1 MQYKRQSVRVDRVSR
16 YVNQGDLE
24 KVFVEAFSTYGD
36 AIFRFCMVKVSN
48 VALAED
54 MTQEVFTRYWQYLRD
69 GKEMTNTRSFLYTIA
84 NNMAKDW
91 YKKKKAESL
100 DSKMESG
107 YVPEEGGS
115 SPEDLASYQEVLNT
129 IEDMEQKDK
138 EVLLLKFV
146 EGLDP
151 KDIAVI
157 LEESANV
164 ISVRLNRAT
173 ARLQQKLHI

>member
-1 MQYKRQSVRVDRVSR
+1 M
-16 YVNQGDLE
+16 NQGTQE
-24 KVFVEAFSTYGD
+24 KVFIEHFDEYGD

-48 VALAED
+48 VELAED
-54 MTQEVFTRYWQYLRD
+54 MTQEVFTKYWQYLRD

-91 YKKKKAESL
+91 YKKKKPDSL
-100 DSKMESG
+100 DEKMESG
-107 YVPEEGGS
+107 NVPKDKTASPEEV
-115 SPEDLASYQEVLNT
+115 ASYQEVLSA

-138 EVLLLKFV
+138 EVLLLKHV

-151 KDIAVI
+151 KDIAEV
-157 LEESANV
+157 LEESANT

-173 ARLQQKLHI
+173 KRLQQKLHI

>member
-1 MQYKRQSVRVDRVSR
+1 MFIES
-16 YVNQGDLE
+16 
-24 KVFVEAFSTYGD
+24 FSEYGD

-48 VALAED
+48 VELAED

-91 YKKKKAESL
+91 YKKKKADSL
-100 DSKMESG
+100 DEKLESG
-107 YVPEEGGS
+107 YSPKDTNA
-115 SPEDLASYQEVLNT
+115 SPEAVASYQEILNT

-138 EVLLLKFV
+138 EVLLLKHV

-151 KDIAVI
+151 KDIAEV
-157 LEESANV
+157 LGETANV
-164 ISVRLNRAT
+164 ISVRINRAT
-173 ARLQQKLHI
+173 KRLQQKLHI